1 MKIKSI
7 WLRQIHKWVGLVVGL
22 QFLMWAIS
30 GTAMAL
36 LDMEEVAGGPAAE
49 VRQQPL
55 PLSTA
60 WPNVQQA
67 LASEPV
73 SGLRLRSLPQGIV
86 YQATTEEGVRLFS
99 AADGRPVKVDRATAA
114 NVARAAHPEAAVVK
128 AVAPLSKL
136 TFAVRTHQLPIWRVD
151 FNDARNSSYYVSG
164 TTGELLERR
173 NDTWRWWDFFWML
186 HIMDYSER
194 TSFNHPLIITIGFA
208 MVWLAVT
215 GFWLLFRTMWRHDFT
230 WMNRRGAPSLRPD
243 GPPS

>member
-7 WLRQIHKWVGLVVGL
+7 WLRQIHKWVGLVIGL

-36 LDMEEVAGGPAAE
+36 LDMEEVAGGAAAE

-67 LASEPV
+67 LASQPV

-86 YQATTEEGVRLFS
+86 YQATTDGGVRLFT
-99 AADGRPVKVDRATAA
+99 AADGRPVAIDRATAA
-114 NVARAAHPEAAVVK
+114 NVACVAHPDAAMVK
-128 AVAPLSKL
+128 AVVPLSKL

-164 TTGELLERR
+164 TTGELLERPTTR
-173 NDTWRWWDFFWML
+173 GVGG
-186 HIMDYSER
+186 
-194 TSFNHPLIITIGFA
+194 TSSGCSTLWTIQSGPASTTRSSSPSALQWCGLRSPAFGCSSAPCGATTLIG
-208 MVWLAVT
+208 
-215 GFWLLFRTMWRHDFT
+215 
-230 WMNRRGAPSLRPD
+230 
-243 GPPS
+243 